1 MANASDNA
9 GSRNSGLN
17 YSKGLRWKVILNCY
31 LSQSAQLPTT
41 PTGHSTLDARMFQT
55 SNQVPDFKAF
65 SPQKLV

>member
-17 YSKGLRWKVILNCY
+17 YGKGLTCIVILNSY
-31 LSQSAQLPTT
+31 LSQSAQLPT

-55 SNQVPDFKAF
+55 SNQVPESKAF